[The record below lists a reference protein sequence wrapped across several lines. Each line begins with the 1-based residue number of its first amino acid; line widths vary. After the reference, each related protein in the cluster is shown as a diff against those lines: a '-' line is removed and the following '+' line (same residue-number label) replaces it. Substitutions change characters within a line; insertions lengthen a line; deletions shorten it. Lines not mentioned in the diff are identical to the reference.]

1 MNTSSFEHIIR
12 LQFNTLM
19 MIVIK
24 GKMKHYKKRLSK
36 RSMNEVLFCEM
47 SEAEQIEHGIFDTY
61 SYIYMSFEVFNF
73 TICVSDEKL
82 AIALNMLS
90 EKQRNIILLR
100 YFQDMND
107 REIAE
112 LYHVS
117 RSAISSMRNRGL
129 KKLEMILTERN

>member
-1 MNTSSFEHIIR
+1 MDTSSFEHIIR

-36 RSMNEVLFCEM
+36 RSTKEVLACEM
-47 SEAEQIEHGIFDTY
+47 SEVEQIEQGVFDTY
-61 SYIYMSFEVFNF
+61 PYNYMSFKVFDF
-73 TICVSDEKL
+73 TIYVSDEKL
-82 AIALNMLS
+82 VTALNMLS
-90 EKQRNIILLR
+90 EKQRNVILLR

-112 LYHVS
+112 LYCVS
-117 RSAISSMRNRGL
+117 RSAISSMRNRVL